1 MSRRCSVARYLPG
14 GFLNMLRKYRDQAP
28 QVAPSAYVDPAA
40 NVIGEVTIGARSSV
54 WPATTLRGDIAPITV
69 GEETNIQE
77 ASVVHTDVGF
87 PAVIGNR
94 VSVGHGAVIHGC
106 IIEDDCLIGIGSIVL
121 TGARV
126 GRGSVVAA
134 GALVPEGMQVPAD
147 TVVMGMP
154 AKPRRSV
161 SDEERARFRAGIAG
175 YVRRAQEYGEQ
186 ANHD

>member
-1 MSRRCSVARYLPG
+1 
-14 GFLNMLRKYRDQAP
+14 MLRKYRDQAP
-28 QVAPSAYVDPAA
+28 RVAPSAYVDPAA
-40 NVIGEVTIGARSSV
+40 TVIGAVTIGARSSV

-69 GEETNIQE
+69 GEDTNIQE
-77 ASVVHTDVGF
+77 ASVVHTDEGF

-121 TGARV
+121 TGAHV

-154 AKPRRSV
+154 AKPRRAV
-161 SDEERARFRAGIAG
+161 SDEERVRFRAGIAG
-175 YVRRAQEYGEQ
+175 YVRRAQEYAEQ
-186 ANHD
+186 ESHGSGR